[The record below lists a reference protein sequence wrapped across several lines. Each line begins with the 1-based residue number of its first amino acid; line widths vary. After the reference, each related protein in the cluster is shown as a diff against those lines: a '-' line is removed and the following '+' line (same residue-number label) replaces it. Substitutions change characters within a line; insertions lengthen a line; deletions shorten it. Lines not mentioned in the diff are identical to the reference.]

1 VVERSA
7 CIGIQRRL
15 PCADLF
21 SCLTRYVFFITFR
34 LKEPYI
40 ITTIPLLIS
49 KLYIDRQVAQLPQ
62 VAFIRSRIDAP
73 VVVVQNVQEVYDSLV
88 SSDDPIQKGKTVLF
102 LTRNKGAFIKKCPGT
117 RAYRC
122 CNYQILHI
130 GTFCTMDCSYCIL
143 QTYFHPPV
151 LQYFVN
157 HDDLFSELD
166 NLFLKKSITRIGT
179 GEFTDSMIWEMWT
192 DLSNRLVSKF
202 SEQSHTVLELKTKT
216 TAIDGLKRLG
226 HNRKTIVAWSLNTDR
241 VIRNEEFHTASLS
254 ERLRAA
260 AKCESW
266 GYPLGFHF
274 DPMFIYNGCEKEY
287 REVVERLF
295 SHVSSKNIVWIS
307 IGAFRFMPSLKS
319 IIQKRFPESKI
330 IYGEF
335 ISGLDG
341 KMRYFKP
348 LRIELYRKMISWIR
362 EYDPEIAI
370 YFCME
375 DDEVWQKSM
384 GFIPQDRGGL
394 PKMLDTSAVSVC
406 GLDVG

>member
-1 VVERSA
+1 MS
-7 CIGIQRRL
+7 
-15 PCADLF
+15 
-21 SCLTRYVFFITFR
+21 
-34 LKEPYI
+34 
-40 ITTIPLLIS
+40 LL
-49 KLYIDRQVAQLPQ
+49 KLYIDQQVINSPH
-62 VAFIRSRIDAP
+62 VDSIRSRIDVP
-73 VVVVQNVQEVYDSLV
+73 VEIVRNAKQVFESILYSN
-88 SSDDPIQKGKTVLF
+88 DPVEKAKTILF
-102 LTRNKGAFIKKCPGT
+102 LTRNKGAFVRPCPGT
-117 RAYRC
+117 RVYTC
-122 CNYQILHI
+122 CGYQILHI

-192 DLSNRLVSKF
+192 DLSSRLVPKF
-202 SEQSHTVLELKTKT
+202 SEQSRAVLELKTKT

-274 DPMFIYNGCEKEY
+274 DPMFIYDGCEKEY

-348 LRIELYRKMISWIR
+348 LRIELYRKMVSWIR
-362 EYDPEIAI
+362 EYDPEIVI

-384 GFIPQDRGGL
+384 GFIPKDCGGL
-394 PKMLDTSAVSVC
+394 PKMLDNSAAKIC
-406 GLDVG
+406 ELKAG